1 MTLQIEITD
10 DDVAVIQGIMG
21 RDFSDSER
29 LDVLK
34 TMCSCHVQA
43 CPGSGKTT
51 LLVAKLAI
59 LARKIPSAHQGICVL
74 SHTNAARAEIE
85 RSLGAYASS
94 VFRYPHFIG
103 TIQAFVD
110 QFMAIPAL
118 IEKFGVHPWAIDDD
132 IFARVAASHFVTL
145 PYAARNFLDN
155 RTQNKGAAVLGSLRH
170 RFSNQECCLYQD
182 GDEAEFW
189 AGKQTV
195 SGQAVASLKDK
206 LTQEGCIAYH
216 DAFAWANWYLTRYPD
231 LPTVISHRFPF
242 VFIDE
247 MQDTDAFQWELL
259 SRALSKSQLIQ
270 CFGDTNQAIYTARSS
285 EAQPGWRPEAPLQVG
300 SSHRLS
306 QSIARLSQN
315 VCATPQELTGNLK
328 LPCCHHTV
336 FLFAKDSTQKVL
348 PAFAELLVAEG
359 LTDGPFKAVG
369 AVGKANPNTDHF
381 TIMSYWP
388 SFQRRRIPSGR
399 MQYLRDHFD
408 VAQRILTQT
417 GDCGEAIDCLA
428 NGLLE
433 LLRWNGNR
441 YDPTTKQPYTTGTLL
456 GANRARSAGS
466 LPSRFRNQLVDWC
479 RDLTTGSK
487 LDWGRCIT
495 QVQDVLAPL
504 LPQGLNSEA
513 KTFVSDPS
521 TQTANTVAIRTTD
534 NLFRHDVQE
543 RQIIVEVNTIHA
555 VKGQNHQATLLLETY
570 FYQHDLENLLPYL
583 AGDRL
588 KAPGKRLESRL
599 PLAYVAMTR
608 PTHLLCLAICRDH
621 VTSTSQQ
628 KLVNFGWCLQEV

>member
-10 DDVAVIQGIMG
+10 DDVAVIEGIMG

-85 RSLGAYASS
+85 RSLRAYASS

-118 IEKFGVHPWAIDDD
+118 IEKFGVHPWAIDDE
-132 IFARVAASHFVTL
+132 IFPRVAASHFVTL
-145 PYAARNFLDN
+145 PYAARSFLNN
-155 RTQNKGAAVLGSLRH
+155 RTQNNGAAVLGNLRH
-170 RFSNQECCLYQD
+170 RFSNQECCLYRD
-182 GDEAEFW
+182 GVEAEFW
-189 AGKQTV
+189 AGNQTV
-195 SGQAVASLKDK
+195 SGQAVESLKNK

-315 VCATPQELTGNLK
+315 VCATPQALTGNPK

-348 PAFAELLVAEG
+348 PAFAELLAAEG

-369 AVGKANPNTDHF
+369 AVGRANPNTDHL

-388 SFQRRRIPSGR
+388 SFQRRRSPSGR
-399 MQYLRDHFD
+399 MQYLQGSLRRCPADLD
-408 VAQRILTQT
+408 
-417 GDCGEAIDCLA
+417 A
-428 NGLLE
+428 NGG
-433 LLRWNGNR
+433 LR
-441 YDPTTKQPYTTGTLL
+441 
-456 GANRARSAGS
+456 RS
-466 LPSRFRNQLVDWC
+466 
-479 RDLTTGSK
+479 
-487 LDWGRCIT
+487 
-495 QVQDVLAPL
+495 
-504 LPQGLNSEA
+504 
-513 KTFVSDPS
+513 
-521 TQTANTVAIRTTD
+521 
-534 NLFRHDVQE
+534 H
-543 RQIIVEVNTIHA
+543 
-555 VKGQNHQATLLLETY
+555 
-570 FYQHDLENLLPYL
+570 
-583 AGDRL
+583 RL
-588 KAPGKRLESRL
+588 PGKRVARVVEAERQSVRPDNETALHNRDAARRKPNEVSCLFAIALPVSTGRL
-599 PLAYVAMTR
+599 VPRSDHRLQTR
-608 PTHLLCLAICRDH
+608 LGTLGYSSPSCLGTPPSSG
-621 VTSTSQQ
+621 VELGS
-628 KLVNFGWCLQEV
+628 